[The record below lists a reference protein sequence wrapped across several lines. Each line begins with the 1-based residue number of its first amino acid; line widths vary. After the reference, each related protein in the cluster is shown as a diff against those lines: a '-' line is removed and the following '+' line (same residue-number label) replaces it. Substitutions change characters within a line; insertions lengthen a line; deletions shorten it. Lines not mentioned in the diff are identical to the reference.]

1 MPNYLPE
8 NSTENFDAW
17 ELRARPAPSTQPSE
31 LDHTDGSIRDAL
43 DFLDEWN
50 RGG

>member
-17 ELRARPAPSTQPSE
+17 ELRTRPAPSTQPTEPESE
-31 LDHTDGSIRDAL
+31 
-43 DFLDEWN
+43 
-50 RGG
+50 